1 MAVAPPKVEDAT
13 STQVQISMA
22 ARLAHRNELVEAAVP
37 LAKLIVGS
45 YCQDHG
51 IVRLREEIEA
61 EALAG
66 LMDLADTYR
75 PASPWLKYVNRNLKF
90 RIIDALRRRTGRP
103 SQKDYERRSKINNT
117 DVLDFRL
124 DTNGKGDPAFA
135 EVETA
140 DAFAVATSQMSERT
154 RWIISQRMAGAN
166 LAEIGAALGISESR
180 VSQILVEIR
189 PELEHA
195 LAGR

>member
-1 MAVAPPKVEDAT
+1 MAVANPNVYEAT
-13 STQVQISMA
+13 NTQVQISMA
-22 ARLAHRNELVEAAVP
+22 ASLAHRNELVEEAVP

-45 YCQDHG
+45 YCRDHG
-51 IVRLREEIEA
+51 IFRLREEIEA

-66 LMDLADTYR
+66 LLDLADTYR
-75 PASPWLKYVNRNLKF
+75 PVSPWLKYVNRNLKF

-103 SQKDYERRSKINNT
+103 SQRNYERRSNINNA

-135 EVETA
+135 ELETA
-140 DAFAVATSQMSERT
+140 DAFAVATGQMSERT

-166 LAEIGAALGISESR
+166 LAEIAAALGISESR

>member
-1 MAVAPPKVEDAT
+1 MAVAPPNVEDAT
-13 STQVQISMA
+13 DIQVQISMA
-22 ARLAHRNELVEAAVP
+22 ATLAHRNELVEEAVP

-45 YCQDHG
+45 YCRDHG
-51 IVRLREEIEA
+51 IFRLRKEIEA

-66 LMDLADTYR
+66 LLDLADTYR

-103 SQKDYERRSKINNT
+103 SQKNYGRRSNINNT

-124 DTNGKGDPAFA
+124 DTNGKDDRAFA

-154 RWIISQRMAGAN
+154 RWIISQRMAGAT
-166 LAEIGAALGISESR
+166 LAEIAAALGISESR
-180 VSQILVEIR
+180 VSQIMVEIR